1 MSPPPSHPSPFVV
14 QPSQKHTQTFILLHG
29 LGSNGEKFGAELL
42 ETGINSNAQKLTEIF
57 PGARFIFP
65 TAKKRRSS
73 AFKRA
78 KINQWFN
85 ITSLDDPLFKRETQ
99 YDGLADSTND
109 LLKIIEAELEIIQP
123 KHVILGG
130 LSQGCA
136 MALSLMLG
144 LDVVLSGVIG
154 MSGWL
159 PFQCDITDVIN
170 SQPNLSDQES
180 GQDDKFEA
188 TNSDPI
194 VDALLLQRDILS
206 TECNNTAKIKTCLS
220 IPVFIGHG
228 QADEKI
234 NVSLGEGIVSTLRL
248 LGMNVTWRQ
257 YDHGHWYKIPDEI
270 DDIVQFIASTSFA
283 RVSE

>member
-1 MSPPPSHPSPFVV
+1 MSPPPSHPTPFVV
-14 QPSQKHTQTFILLHG
+14 QPSQKRTQTFILLHG

-42 ETGINSNAQKLTEIF
+42 ETGITSNAQKLTEIF

-78 KINQWFN
+78 KINQWFD
-85 ITSLDDPLFKRETQ
+85 IASLDDPAFKRETQ
-99 YDGLADSTND
+99 YDGLADSTNH
-109 LLKIIEAELEIIQP
+109 LLKIIEAELETIQP
-123 KHVILGG
+123 ERVILGG

-136 MALSLMLG
+136 MAVSLMLG
-144 LDVVLSGVIG
+144 LDVVLGGVIG

-159 PFQCDITDVIN
+159 PFQCDIADVI
-170 SQPNLSDQES
+170 SQPDLSEQES
-180 GQDDKFEA
+180 GDDIFEA
-188 TNSDPI
+188 TDSDPI

-206 TECNNTAKIKTCLS
+206 TECNDATKIKTCLS
-220 IPVFIGHG
+220 TPVFIGHG

-234 NVSLGEGIVSTLRL
+234 NVSLGEGIVSTLRS

-270 DDIVQFIASTSFA
+270 DDIVQFIASTPFVGVA
-283 RVSE
+283 E

>member
-1 MSPPPSHPSPFVV
+1 VV

-42 ETGINSNAQKLTEIF
+42 ETGITSNAQRLTEIF

-78 KINQWFN
+78 KTNQWFD
-85 ITSLDDPLFKRETQ
+85 IAALDDPSFKRQTQ
-99 YDGLADSTND
+99 YDGLADSTNY
-109 LLKIIEAELEIIQP
+109 LLKIIEAELEIVQP
-123 KHVILGG
+123 EHVILGG

-144 LDVVLSGVIG
+144 LDVVLGGVIG

-159 PFQCDITDVIN
+159 PFQCDIADVVN
-170 SQPNLSDQES
+170 SQSDVFEQES
-180 GQDDKFEA
+180 GEDDIFEA
-188 TNSDPI
+188 ANGDPI

-206 TECNNTAKIKTCLS
+206 TECNDTTKIKTCLS

-228 QADEKI
+228 QADEKV
-234 NVSLGEGIVSTLRL
+234 NVSLGEGIVSTLRS
-248 LGMNVTWRQ
+248 LGMNVMWRQ
-257 YDHGHWYKIPDEI
+257 YDHGHWYKIPGEI

-283 RVSE
+283 RVAE